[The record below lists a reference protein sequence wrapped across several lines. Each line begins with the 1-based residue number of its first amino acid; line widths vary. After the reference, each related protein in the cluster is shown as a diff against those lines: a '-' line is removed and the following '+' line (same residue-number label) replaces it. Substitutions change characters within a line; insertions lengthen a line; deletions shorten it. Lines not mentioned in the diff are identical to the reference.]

1 MKPKIGSGV
10 WIIGSKEICLEFV
23 GWLGIESFVIDRYEN
38 RIKSKFYYDDY
49 GKTWV
54 NTIEEAK
61 AILQK
66 KLGPYS
72 KVVKLGYG
80 WFGKELE

>member
-10 WIIGSKEICLEFV
+10 WIIGDNEICMEFV
-23 GWLGIESFVIDRYEN
+23 GWFGIQSFVISHYEN
-38 RIKSKFYYDDY
+38 RIKSEFYYDDY

-54 NTIEEAK
+54 NTLEEAK

-66 KLGPYS
+66 KFGS
-72 KVVKLGYG
+72 DAKIVKLGYR